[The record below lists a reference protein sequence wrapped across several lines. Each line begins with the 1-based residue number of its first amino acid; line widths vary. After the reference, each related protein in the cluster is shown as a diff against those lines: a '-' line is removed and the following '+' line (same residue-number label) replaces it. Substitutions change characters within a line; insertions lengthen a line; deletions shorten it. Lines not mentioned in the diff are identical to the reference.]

1 MHAHTCEKVHFFQ
14 KNAKKY
20 ILTKLCIYIYS
31 QKHSRPNS
39 EKHHAIPRVTTNPDN
54 MGKTASK
61 NIKIPTRFNQL
72 CDFGLE
78 KSMRAAVI

>member
-1 MHAHTCEKVHFFQ
+1 M
-14 KNAKKY
+14 
-20 ILTKLCIYIYS
+20 S
-31 QKHSRPNS
+31 SKHSRPIS
-39 EKHHAIPRVTTNPDN
+39 EKHYAIPRVTTKPDN

-61 NIKIPTRFNQL
+61 NIKIPTRCNQF

>member
-1 MHAHTCEKVHFFQ
+1 MH
-14 KNAKKY
+14 
-20 ILTKLCIYIYS
+20 S
-31 QKHSRPNS
+31 QKHLRPNS

-61 NIKIPTRFNQL
+61 NIKIPTRFNQF